1 MIGFARK
8 KFLLMNVEA
17 APESRDRLVSIL
29 TNLPTRSWE
38 FMIGVM
44 KVNCVDGLSDD
55 KLLSPFVPQRVLVR
69 VTVAFKFESRLL
81 S

>member
-1 MIGFARK
+1 MGGRWGLCDLIVSARK
-8 KFLLMNVEA
+8 KLLLMNVEA

-38 FMIGVM
+38 FMIAVM

-55 KLLSPFVPQRVLVR
+55 KLLSPFAP
-69 VTVAFKFESRLL
+69 
-81 S
+81 

>member
-1 MIGFARK
+1 LIVSARK
-8 KFLLMNVEA
+8 KLLLINFEA

-38 FMIGVM
+38 FMIGAM

-55 KLLSPFVPQRVLVR
+55 KLLSPFAP
-69 VTVAFKFESRLL
+69 
-81 S
+81 

>member
-1 MIGFARK
+1 MIDSARK
-8 KFLLMNVEA
+8 KLLLMNVEA

-38 FMIGVM
+38 FMIGAM

-55 KLLSPFVPQRVLVR
+55 KLLSPFAP
-69 VTVAFKFESRLL
+69 
-81 S
+81 

>member
-1 MIGFARK
+1 MVGRWGLCDLIVSARK
-8 KFLLMNVEA
+8 KLPLMNVEA

-38 FMIGVM
+38 FMIGAM

-55 KLLSPFVPQRVLVR
+55 KLLSPFAP
-69 VTVAFKFESRLL
+69 
-81 S
+81 